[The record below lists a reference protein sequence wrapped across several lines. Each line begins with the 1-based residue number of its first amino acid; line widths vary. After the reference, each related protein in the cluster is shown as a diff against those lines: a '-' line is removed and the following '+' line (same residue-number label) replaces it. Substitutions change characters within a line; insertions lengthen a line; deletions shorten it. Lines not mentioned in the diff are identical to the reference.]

1 MTREDCART
10 SESKDSIIICAVL
23 DAKEEIYVM
32 MFDVLNSFIQTLM
45 PKINYWEER
54 FMMNI
59 TGVLVDMLV

>member
-45 PKINYWEER
+45 PKINY
-54 FMMNI
+54 
-59 TGVLVDMLV
+59 